1 MRKNWKKRQKMAGG
15 GGGGS
20 AGREL
25 DQTPTWAVSM
35 VCGIIVA
42 LSFVLEGIFH
52 LVAKVRNNI
61 LFTLFILCPSRQW
74 NAS

>member
-1 MRKNWKKRQKMAGG
+1 MRKNWKKRQKMA
-15 GGGGS
+15 GGGS

-61 LFTLFILCPSRQW
+61 LFTLFILCLSRQW